1 MATLKDV
8 AKASGVSTATVSHVL
23 HGRWDRVSDATR
35 AKVMKAIRKLNYRPS
50 PYRTRKGVP
59 PSMNLAFI
67 LEEAE
72 PSPLFSKD
80 YFAKLLDGFFEEA
93 WKRGYSVTV
102 DVERVSIDGVQKVR
116 HAFDGRCD
124 GVAVMAPVI
133 DSLLVAELVERGVPV
148 VVIGS
153 DSQGKKVCTVDVD
166 NVACGRMAVD
176 HLAGFGHV
184 RMAYVGRI
192 ADKSSSLERL
202 DGVRTRIAE
211 LGLPEPI
218 VLDGV
223 FSKASGYEMAERLL
237 QTHADELPTGW
248 ICSNDDIAFGATQR
262 LNEAGIRV
270 PEDVSVIGTDDT
282 LVAQAANP
290 PLTTLRQPLQ
300 RMGAEAVRIL
310 AERATC
316 PDSPE
321 EHLVFSVELVQR
333 ASTGPANLA
342 TEKHPMVHARR

>member
-153 DSQGKKVCTVDVD
+153 DSQGKKVSTVDVD

-176 HLAGFGHV
+176 HLAGLGHV
-184 RMAYVGRI
+184 RMAYVGRV

-202 DGVRTRIAE
+202 EGVRTRIAE

-237 QTHADELPTGW
+237 QAHGDEIPTAW
-248 ICSNDDIAFGATQR
+248 ICSNDEIAFGAAQ
-262 LNEAGIRV
+262 LLAEAGIRI

-282 LVAQAANP
+282 MIAQAANP

-300 RMGAEAVRIL
+300 KMGAEAARIL
-310 AERATC
+310 AERAAR
-316 PDSPE
+316 PDAPE

-333 ASTGPANLA
+333 ASTGPARA
-342 TEKHPMVHARR
+342 VKAPRPVAHAKR

>member
-35 AKVMKAIRKLNYRPS
+35 AKVMRAIRKLNYRPS

-72 PSPLFSKD
+72 PSPLLSKD

-153 DSQGKKVCTVDVD
+153 ESQGKRVSTVDVD

-176 HLAGFGHV
+176 HLAGLGHV
-184 RMAYVGRI
+184 RMAFVGRVK
-192 ADKSSSLERL
+192 DKSSSLERL
-202 DGVRTRIAE
+202 EGVLSRLVE

-223 FSKASGYEMAERLL
+223 FSKASGYELADRLL
-237 QTHADELPTGW
+237 QTEGEDRPTAW
-248 ICSNDDIAFGATQR
+248 ICSNDEIAFGAAQR
-262 LNEAGIRV
+262 LNEAGIRI
-270 PEDVSVIGTDDT
+270 PDDVSIIGTDDT
-282 LVAQAANP
+282 LIAQTANP

-300 RMGAEAVRIL
+300 KMGAEAARIL
-310 AERATC
+310 AERAARSDAT
-316 PDSPE
+316 E
-321 EHLVFSVELVQR
+321 EHLVFPVELVR
-333 ASTGPANLA
+333 RSSTGPARVRVA
-342 TEKHPMVHARR
+342 ERPVAHAKP